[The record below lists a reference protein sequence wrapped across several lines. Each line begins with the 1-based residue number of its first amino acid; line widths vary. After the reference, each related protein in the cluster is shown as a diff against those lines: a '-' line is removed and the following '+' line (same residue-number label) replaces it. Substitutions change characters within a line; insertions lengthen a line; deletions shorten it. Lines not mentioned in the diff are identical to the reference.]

1 MPKVSVIIPLYNAA
15 SYVPDL
21 KQLWEQTLQDF
32 ELILVDDCSTDDTW
46 DKLQE
51 FKAQNSDKAIILAR
65 NEHNLGPGG
74 TRNHGL
80 TKSSG
85 EYVIFLDGDD
95 RYDPTLLEKMSQRL
109 DDTHA
114 DLVCCGFSDLHNDGK
129 SIHKFSQNTI
139 NTINKYN
146 INGGG
151 YDNNLNLYTLSKI
164 LFQQMLFPYPWNKMT
179 RRTFLSSHH
188 ISFPNILC
196 GEDRCWVVQLIL
208 NARHIA
214 LLNAP
219 LYHHII
225 GPNSVSAEKSTRAL
239 EALFSQL
246 EFEYQILST
255 SGLITKLFQHWQRH
269 FWNYI
274 FFFHNKVA
282 NYPALQSQVL
292 ARSAEFCQTHA
303 MPTAPNLLPFG
314 SRLPV
319 YKLIPKLLALTRTR
333 DRLKELYLLG
343 SDLHRFQVLSQTL
356 K

>member
-1 MPKVSVIIPLYNAA
+1 MPKVSVIIPLYNA
-15 SYVPDL
+15 SSHIPDL
-21 KQLWEQTLQDF
+21 KQLWAQTLQDF

-151 YDNNLNLYTLSKI
+151 G
-164 LFQQMLFPYPWNKMT
+164 M
-179 RRTFLSSHH
+179 
-188 ISFPNILC
+188 
-196 GEDRCWVVQLIL
+196 
-208 NARHIA
+208 
-214 LLNAP
+214 
-219 LYHHII
+219 II
-225 GPNSVSAEKSTRAL
+225 
-239 EALFSQL
+239 
-246 EFEYQILST
+246 I
-255 SGLITKLFQHWQRH
+255 
-269 FWNYI
+269 
-274 FFFHNKVA
+274 
-282 NYPALQSQVL
+282 
-292 ARSAEFCQTHA
+292 
-303 MPTAPNLLPFG
+303 
-314 SRLPV
+314 
-319 YKLIPKLLALTRTR
+319 
-333 DRLKELYLLG
+333 
-343 SDLHRFQVLSQTL
+343 
-356 K
+356 